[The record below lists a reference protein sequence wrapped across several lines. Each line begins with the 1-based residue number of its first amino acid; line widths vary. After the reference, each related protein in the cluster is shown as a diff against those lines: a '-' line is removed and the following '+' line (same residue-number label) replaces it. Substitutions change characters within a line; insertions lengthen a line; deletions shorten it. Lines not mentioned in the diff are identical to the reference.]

1 MKFKDKAT
9 GCVYEFLYEHDIAQM
24 LKHPQYGVVNE
35 QVIVEKEI
43 KEVEPVKK
51 GK

>member
-1 MKFKDKAT
+1 MKFKDKQT
-9 GCVYEFLYEHDIAQM
+9 GCVYEFLYEHDIVQM
-24 LKHPQYGVVNE
+24 LKHPQYEVVE
-35 QVIVEKEI
+35 EKET

>member
-24 LKHPQYGVVNE
+24 LKHPQYE
-35 QVIVEKEI
+35 VIVEKEV